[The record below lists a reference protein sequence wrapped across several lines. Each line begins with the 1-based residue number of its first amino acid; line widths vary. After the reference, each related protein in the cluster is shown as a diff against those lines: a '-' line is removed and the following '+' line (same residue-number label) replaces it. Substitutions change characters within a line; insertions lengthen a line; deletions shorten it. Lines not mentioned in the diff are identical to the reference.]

1 MSPGVWGHTRDG
13 WVQYIA
19 EGQRQKAKAGPAH
32 GDSMR
37 IMVSSGA
44 LMAVARMRAPA
55 DQIATEGSKLE
66 AK

>member
-1 MSPGVWGHTRDG
+1 M
-13 WVQYIA
+13 QYIA